1 MSISIKKYVDITSGV
16 GAGTAVKERELI
28 LRLFTK
34 NPLVQPGTVVEMTS
48 VNDAISRFGSTAEEA
63 LRAST
68 YFGFVSKLIT
78 KAKKISFAAYGDSTA
93 DAAPSIVGGT
103 ANTTIADWKAITDGA
118 VRIEVGKSDYLL
130 KDLNFSTSNALADV
144 ASKIQ
149 AELKKSLGNATVTYD
164 ATAQKFMANFIGH
177 EKPAVVSVIAPGA
190 GNGTDIATNLGW
202 TVAVDAQFAPGAN
215 ATTPVDYVNDADLI
229 SDNYGSI
236 AFVGQDFDLP
246 TWKSL
251 AEWVNAQNV
260 KYMLLVPVTL
270 ANYAA
275 WYEEL
280 QSYSG
285 VALTI
290 VDDDNTE
297 HDEDIPGIILGATDY
312 NVRNAGQNYMFQQVP
327 GITPKVV
334 DNEVALAIDEG
345 TRVNYYGRTMNAGQN
360 ISFYQ
365 NGYLCGVSTAPV
377 QMNVH
382 ANEQWLKAACTA
394 DMLQFLLNMPIVPA
408 TDEGRSMVL
417 AVLQND
423 IDRALFNG
431 TIKPGKQLNIDQKL
445 YINQVTGDM
454 LAWHQVQDVGYWMDA
469 TVIEEAQ
476 KNGTIKYIIDYT
488 LLYSK
493 ADAVNKITGRH
504 ILV

>member
-1 MSISIKKYVDITSGV
+1 MSISIKKYVDLTSGV
-16 GAGTAVKERELI
+16 GAGAAVKERELI

-34 NPLVQPGTVVEMTS
+34 NPLVQAGTVVEMTS
-48 VNDAISRFGSTAEEA
+48 PNDVISKFGATSEEA
-63 LRAST
+63 LRAGT

-78 KAKKISFAAYGDSTA
+78 KAKKISFATYADPTTDS
-93 DAAPSIVGGT
+93 APSIVGGT
-103 ANTTIADWKAITDGA
+103 PESTVATWKAITDGA

-130 KDLNFSTSNALADV
+130 KGMSFGSVNDLAGV
-144 ASKIQ
+144 ATKIQ
-149 AELKKSLGNATVTYD
+149 AELRKTLGGATVTFD
-164 ATAQKFMANFIGH
+164 AINTKFMASFIGH
-177 EKPAVVSVIAPGA
+177 DAPAAVSVIAVGT
-190 GNGTDIATNLGW
+190 GNGTDLADNLGW
-202 TVAVDAQFAPGAN
+202 TEAKGATFGPGTK
-215 ATTPVDYVNDADLI
+215 ATTAVDYVNDADLI

-236 AFVGQDFDLP
+236 AFVGQDFDLA
-246 TWKSL
+246 TWVEL
-251 AEWVNAQNV
+251 AKWVNSQNV

-270 ANYAA
+270 ANWAA
-275 WYEEL
+275 WYEAL

-290 VDDDNTE
+290 VDDLNTE

-312 NVRNAGQNYMFQQVP
+312 NVRNAGQNYMFQQIP

-334 DNEVALAIDEG
+334 DNELANAIDNG
-345 TRVNYYGRTMNAGQN
+345 SRVNYYGRTMNAGQN

-365 NGYLCGVSTAPV
+365 NGYLCGTSTAPI

-382 ANEQWLKAACTA
+382 ANEQWLKSACTA
-394 DMLQFLLNMPIVPA
+394 DMMQFLLNMPIVPA

-417 AVLQND
+417 AVLQD
-423 IDRALFNG
+423 DVDRALFNG
-431 TIKPGKQLNIDQKL
+431 TIKPGKALNIDQKL

-454 LAWHQVQDVGYWMDA
+454 LAWHQVQDIGYWMDA

-476 KNGTIKYIIDYT
+476 QNGTIKYIIDYT